1 MALGLLHPGFTKPC
15 YSLVIFHEG
24 FLVFPKKC
32 QVQVQVMRITL
43 LNHEKIEK
51 YKDPC
56 FGAEGGD
63 QLNLTGLFFLFK

>member
-1 MALGLLHPGFTKPC
+1 
-15 YSLVIFHEG
+15 
-24 FLVFPKKC
+24 
-32 QVQVQVMRITL
+32 MRITL

-63 QLNLTGLFFLFK
+63 QLNLTGLFFLFKWHCDNVDYHSSRTNS